1 MSVSADREKK
11 GRRLVGHRKDKKGGK
26 QGLGE
31 TGQQAC
37 LHRQQFQIDVAL
49 IDSQSQIF
57 RAVKHLLQRRDGGYR
72 ISEQFIQGHDRGAVN
87 FTQNQAMLHHHV
99 TPFPTNL

>member
-1 MSVSADREKK
+1 M
-11 GRRLVGHRKDKKGGK
+11 GHRKDKKEGIK
-26 QGLGE
+26 DRGE
-31 TGQQAC
+31 TGQWAC
-37 LHRQQFQIDVAL
+37 LHRQQFQIDIAL

-99 TPFPTNL
+99 TLFSRQSIDT